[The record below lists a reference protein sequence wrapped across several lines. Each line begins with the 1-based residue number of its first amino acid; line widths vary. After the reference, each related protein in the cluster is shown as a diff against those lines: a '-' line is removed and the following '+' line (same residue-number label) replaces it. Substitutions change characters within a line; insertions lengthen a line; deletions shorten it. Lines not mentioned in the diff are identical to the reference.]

1 MNMKKSL
8 VLLIALA
15 LPACAS
21 LGLTSPKGFD
31 QSLAEAYGVHTA
43 VLSATAVAVSAGSL
57 SSADATKVNQMALNA
72 RGFLDAA
79 RAAEQAGNTK
89 GATNELA
96 LATAA
101 LTALQTFLNSKGAK

>member
-1 MNMKKSL
+1 MKKSL

-21 LGLTSPKGFD
+21 LGLTTPKGFD

-43 VLSATAVAVSAGSL
+43 VLSATAVAVSTGAL
-57 SSADATKVNQMALNA
+57 SSSDATQVEQMARTA

-79 RAAEQAGNTK
+79 RAAERTGNTA
-89 GATNELA
+89 GASNELVLATSA
-96 LATAA
+96 LA
-101 LTALQTFLNSKGAK
+101 ALQTFLNTKGGK